1 MTRRDLLVV
10 SIHGYVGANPELGKP
25 DTGGQV
31 VFVLEL
37 AKQFAELGYRV
48 DLVTRRF

>member
-1 MTRRDLLVV
+1 MLSL
-10 SIHGYVGANPELGKP
+10 HGYVAAAAELGKP

-37 AKQFAELGYRV
+37 SKHLAELGYR
-48 DLVTRRF
+48 